1 LFQASTGSDP
11 VFLRTDAP
19 RGVGLR
25 FCRQVV
31 ESMGGSIGVESEL
44 GRGSIFRCRIPCLI
58 PATATR
64 ERVHARTRPLLVE
77 SGAGVH
83 QSAIP
88 ASAVAVAAPAMRI
101 LVADDED
108 INRAIARRML
118 ENFGC
123 TVDIARDGFEAVE
136 AVRAVPYD
144 MVFLDVRM
152 PGLDGFAT
160 AAAIRSMALPSQNVR
175 IIAMSA
181 DMQEAD
187 QRRCISAGM
196 DDTIEK
202 PLSLDLVN
210 LLLKRW
216 RR

>member
-1 LFQASTGSDP
+1 M
-11 VFLRTDAP
+11 V
-19 RGVGLR
+19 
-25 FCRQVV
+25 
-31 ESMGGSIGVESEL
+31 
-44 GRGSIFRCRIPCLI
+44 
-58 PATATR
+58 PAKTTR
-64 ERVHARTRPLLVE
+64 ERLHARTRPVLVE
-77 SGAGVH
+77 SGAGVQH
-83 QSAIP
+83 A
-88 ASAVAVAAPAMRI
+88 AVPGSSVSVAAPAMRI
-101 LVADDED
+101 LVADDEE
-108 INRAIARRML
+108 INRAVARRML

-123 TVDIARDGFEAVE
+123 SVDIARDGFEAVE

-160 AAAIRSMALPSQNVR
+160 AAAIRSMTLPSHAVR